1 MNLGNAKKGYMEN
14 DIQNVTVNSEVNE
27 LYTKIKEL
35 IESSKRE
42 VAVIVNSTM
51 TMLYWEVGTYMND
64 YVLKNRRAEYG
75 KQIVVSLSRQLQ
87 MEYGTNFSEK
97 NLRRMMQFAERF
109 CDQKIV
115 VSLIRQLT
123 WTHFI
128 ALIPIEDP
136 LKRDFYIQMCLMEH
150 WSVRTLRSKIDSML
164 YERTAI
170 SRKPETTIRA
180 ELEKMNAG
188 QQLTPDLVFHDPY
201 FLDFLGLSDTYS
213 EKDLE
218 DAILAELQ
226 NFICEI
232 GSDFAFMGRQKRIT
246 IDNEDYY
253 IDLLFF
259 HRRLRCL
266 VAIDLKLGAFKA
278 AYKGQMELYLN
289 WLKKYQMLEWE
300 NPPIGLIL
308 CADKNEEH
316 IELMHLSESNIRVAE
331 YLTILP
337 NKQLLE
343 HKLQLAVERA
353 HQKWQENNSVKNNA
367 PH

>member
-109 CDQKIV
+109 CDQK
-115 VSLIRQLT
+115 
-123 WTHFI
+123 
-128 ALIPIEDP
+128 
-136 LKRDFYIQMCLMEH
+136 
-150 WSVRTLRSKIDSML
+150 
-164 YERTAI
+164 
-170 SRKPETTIRA
+170 
-180 ELEKMNAG
+180 N
-188 QQLTPDLVFHDPY
+188 
-201 FLDFLGLSDTYS
+201 
-213 EKDLE
+213 
-218 DAILAELQ
+218 
-226 NFICEI
+226 
-232 GSDFAFMGRQKRIT
+232 
-246 IDNEDYY
+246 
-253 IDLLFF
+253 
-259 HRRLRCL
+259 
-266 VAIDLKLGAFKA
+266 
-278 AYKGQMELYLN
+278 
-289 WLKKYQMLEWE
+289 
-300 NPPIGLIL
+300 
-308 CADKNEEH
+308 KNEEH